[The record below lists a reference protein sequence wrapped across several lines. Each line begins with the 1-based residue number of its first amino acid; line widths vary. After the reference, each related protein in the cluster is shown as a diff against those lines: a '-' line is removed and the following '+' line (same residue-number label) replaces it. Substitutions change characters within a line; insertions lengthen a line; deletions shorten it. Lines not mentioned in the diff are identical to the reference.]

1 MKREG
6 LFRGNALRRVGGDG
20 GVRLP
25 AFVRAALDDRGEERR
40 VVLGVHEQAPCLTG
54 YDPGLAPAM
63 QAELERL
70 RLRDEAAGAG
80 GAAHW
85 ARVHRLFGLAEDAD
99 YDASGRVALPP
110 LIRRRARIGELALF
124 VGVGAS
130 FEIWDPHLAR
140 EAGDRD
146 LRDLAEYRLG
156 EGPDADMERGDQRR

>member
-1 MKREG
+1 VERTG

-20 GVRLP
+20 RVRLP
-25 AFVRAALDDRGEERR
+25 AFVRDALDGRGEERR
-40 VVLGVHEQAPCLTG
+40 VVLGLHEQAPCLTG
-54 YDPGLAPAM
+54 YDPGLAPTL

-70 RLRDEAAGAG
+70 RLRDESAGAG
-80 GAAHW
+80 GGAHW
-85 ARVHRLFGLAEDAD
+85 ARLHRLFGLAEDAE
-99 YDASGRVALPP
+99 YEASGRVALPP
-110 LIRRRARIGELALF
+110 LIRRRAGIGELALF

-156 EGPDADMERGDQRR
+156 EGPGDDMERGDQRR